1 MPCCSDTWN
10 RGQWPQTGSDE
21 ASRQSVRWRKG
32 WEDATGPERTTTIL
46 HYKWLV
52 PKSFSFRFFFPSF
65 ILIRQRAAFW
75 YNNVVCLYYGDV
87 LTVLVILASNG
98 TIPSSVRICRFIL
111 SFAILVMTAQ
121 TLASN
126 SLFVDFSKL
135 RISPSSPM
143 RERTVSPASCN
154 QKIVSLGLGRC
165 LHKCV
170 PVGTNK
176 GIFFNFLDLYP
187 T

>member
-1 MPCCSDTWN
+1 M
-10 RGQWPQTGSDE
+10 
-21 ASRQSVRWRKG
+21 
-32 WEDATGPERTTTIL
+32 
-46 HYKWLV
+46 
-52 PKSFSFRFFFPSF
+52 
-65 ILIRQRAAFW
+65 
-75 YNNVVCLYYGDV
+75 
-87 LTVLVILASNG
+87 LVILASNG

-154 QKIVSLGLGRC
+154 QKIVLLGWGRC
-165 LHKCV
+165 LHKFV

-176 GIFFNFLDLYP
+176 GIFFWIYTQHKILNVELINAGFCKCIRLWLQDSMYDKITHCTALYLCSLDAWTESPCGTGLHFFIRVFK
-187 T
+187 